1 MYQEHLAS
9 ELSNLERKLKLLL
22 NEYHSQ
28 KEEIRLLKTEN
39 ESLKTALDSKQAELI
54 NFQNSHKISSIVN
67 SVAVDDVSTAE
78 LKQQINTYIK
88 EIDRCIAH
96 FNE

>member
-1 MYQEHLAS
+1 MYQEPLAS

-22 NEYHSQ
+22 NEYYSQ

-39 ESLKTALDSKQAELI
+39 ESLKNSLDSKQTELI
-54 NFQNSHKISSIVN
+54 NFQNNHKISSIVN

>member
-1 MYQEHLAS
+1 M
-9 ELSNLERKLKLLL
+9 KLLL

-28 KEEIRLLKTEN
+28 KEEIRLLKNEN
-39 ESLKTALDSKQAELI
+39 ESLKTALDSKQTELI
-54 NFQNSHKISSIVN
+54 NFQNSYKISSIVN

-78 LKQQINTYIK
+78 LKQQINSYIK
-88 EIDRCIAH
+88 EIDKCIAH